1 MATIGNG
8 NDENSLKIK
17 PSGNQGSDEVHIIIR
32 DGKVICFEQKASNR
46 FSNFSI
52 SIFMYLIKYH
62 HCFSIVV
69 VVTIKFHFF

>member
-32 DGKVICFEQKASNR
+32 DGKVICFEQKAR
-46 FSNFSI
+46 I
-52 SIFMYLIKYH
+52 AGLECMYGDGI
-62 HCFSIVV
+62 
-69 VVTIKFHFF
+69 